1 MKDNKKISKVNYT
14 INPALQGKKY
24 EFTPES
30 KAFFEEGQKF
40 LKEKM
45 KELDFSI

>member
-1 MKDNKKISKVNYT
+1 MKDIKKSSKVNYT

-30 KAFFEEGQKF
+30 KAFFEEGKKF
-40 LKEKM
+40 LKDNI
-45 KELDFSI
+45 KELEFTL